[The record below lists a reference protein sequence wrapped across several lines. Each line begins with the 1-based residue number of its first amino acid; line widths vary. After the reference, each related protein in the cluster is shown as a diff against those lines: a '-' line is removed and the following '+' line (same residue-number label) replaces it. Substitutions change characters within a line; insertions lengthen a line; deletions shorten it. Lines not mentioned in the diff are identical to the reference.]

1 MKINTY
7 IITGFLGSGK
17 TTLLNELIK
26 LIPEQVGIIENE
38 FGKVNIDSSII
49 EKKYDYLF
57 ELTDGCLCC
66 SLNGELITTL
76 HEIIK
81 SEAPIKN
88 LFIETT
94 GIADA
99 GALASI
105 VKKSDIAAYYQLKNI
120 VCVVDCSQIEEQ
132 IKTIPEI
139 TRQIISSDLVILNK
153 TGNFDLI
160 RKKINY
166 LNPFCNCVQSD
177 EKLFDPIWLTLE
189 PQKVN
194 NFFRPIL
201 QENESHKINS
211 VLYESDQKFNLEIF
225 RDRLQNLFFWYYH
238 QVYRVKGYIKA
249 DDGTVYLVQTTGQ
262 EVFITIPKNEIKTKT
277 QLVVIGKELEL
288 KTVDRI
294 FNYAI
299 VKK

>member
-120 VCVVDCSQIEEQ
+120 ICVVDCSQIEEQ

-177 EKLFDPIWLTLE
+177 EKLFDPIWLT
-189 PQKVN
+189 
-194 NFFRPIL
+194 